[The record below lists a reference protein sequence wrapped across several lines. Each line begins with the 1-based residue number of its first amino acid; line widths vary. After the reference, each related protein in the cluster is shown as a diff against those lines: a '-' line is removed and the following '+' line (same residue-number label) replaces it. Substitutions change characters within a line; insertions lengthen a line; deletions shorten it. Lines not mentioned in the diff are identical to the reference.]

1 MPKAHIIGVGV
12 SGAASLGPRALD
24 VIDEADLLCGGQRL
38 LDFFPRVRARKVV
51 IKSNLAE
58 LASLIGEGLERERV
72 VVLAS
77 GDPNFYGIARYL
89 VGGLGKERVEI
100 IPNVSSMQLAFALV
114 KESWDDAVFTSV
126 HGRTIEEILGTV
138 RSSRKIGIFT
148 DNQRTPGEIAR
159 MLLDRGLTGY
169 QAFVCENLGGADERV
184 TETDLDGLVV
194 LPVSP
199 LNVLILLKQQ
209 REEHG
214 STARRGEWSLGI
226 PDHEF
231 HQRKPLKGLIT
242 KAEVRVV
249 SLSKLGLRQDS
260 VVWDI
265 GAGSGSVAIEAALI
279 AGSGLVY
286 AVERRSEDASL
297 VRKNVEKFGVG
308 NMVVVEGLAPE
319 ALGALPDP
327 DAVFI
332 GGAGGRMD
340 GILDVAGMKLKAG
353 GHVVANFATLA
364 NLDAAVR
371 GLAARGFHTEVTMVN
386 VARSRGVADLWRLE
400 ALDPVFIV
408 SGVRGRS
415 GEG

>member
-1 MPKAHIIGVGV
+1 M
-12 SGAASLGPRALD
+12 
-24 VIDEADLLCGGQRL
+24 
-38 LDFFPRVRARKVV
+38 
-51 IKSNLAE
+51 
-58 LASLIGEGLERERV
+58 
-72 VVLAS
+72 
-77 GDPNFYGIARYL
+77 
-89 VGGLGKERVEI
+89 
-100 IPNVSSMQLAFALV
+100 
-114 KESWDDAVFTSV
+114 
-126 HGRTIEEILGTV
+126 
-138 RSSRKIGIFT
+138 
-148 DNQRTPGEIAR
+148 
-159 MLLDRGLTGY
+159 
-169 QAFVCENLGGADERV
+169 
-184 TETDLDGLVV
+184 
-194 LPVSP
+194 
-199 LNVLILLKQQ
+199 
-209 REEHG
+209 
-214 STARRGEWSLGI
+214 
-226 PDHEF
+226 
-231 HQRKPLKGLIT
+231 
-242 KAEVRVV
+242 

-260 VVWDI
+260 VVWDV

-286 AVERRSEDASL
+286 AVERRSEDAAL

-332 GGAGGRMD
+332 GGTGGHMD

-371 GLAARGFHTEVTMVN
+371 GLAARGFQAEVTLVN
-386 VARSRGVADLWRLE
+386 VARSRGVADLLRLE